1 MSLDRPQTFFL
12 SSKRKS
18 RILVSAEQLFKLT
31 DLLPQKL
38 AFLLFLPL
46 HCLYKTVEL
55 ADQHRA
61 LRQPFAFGILLLSR
75 TGQLFY
81 RIQHRFILRHCIL
94 RLWLRFYQS
103 VQIYVDNRNFFLSR
117 NACGERVRHS
127 SKAVG
132 ADDTRRRLEQR
143 FMHQFFRRRIRHR
156 EKGNLF
162 GVLGKIE
169 DAAEV
174 RNDLRIMEVPFGEG
188 VPDVEINA
196 FSLHVKEGFEDEPAD
211 TIGFGYTVIVEE
223 EVADAEG
230 KEGIDGLLEGRDDLI
245 LFDGKIDASEKDKNG
260 LFGELGGSVVGW
272 VRIKID

>member
-1 MSLDRPQTFFL
+1 MIYAG
-12 SSKRKS
+12 RKS
-18 RILVSAEQLFKLT
+18 GILISAEQLFKLT
-31 DLLPQKL
+31 DLLLQKL

-94 RLWLRFYQS
+94 RLRLRFYQS
-103 VQIYVDNRNFFLSR
+103 VQIYVDNRNLFLSR
-117 NACGERVRHS
+117 NARSERMRHS
-127 SKAVG
+127 SKTVG
-132 ADDTRRRLEQR
+132 ADNARRRLEQR
-143 FMHQFFRRRIRHR
+143 FVHQFFCRRIRHG
-156 EKGNLF
+156 EKGDLF
-162 GVLGKIE
+162 GVLGKVE
-169 DAAEV
+169 DAAEM
-174 RNDLRIMEVPFGEG
+174 RNDLRVVKVPIGEG

-211 TIGFGYTVIVEE
+211 TVGLGYTVIVEE

-230 KEGIDGLLEGRDDLI
+230 KEGIDSLLEGGEDFF
-245 LFDGKIDASEKDKNG
+245 LFDGKIDASEENKNG

-272 VRIKID
+272 VRVKID

>member
-81 RIQHRFILRHCIL
+81 RILAEFCRTEASPRT
-94 RLWLRFYQS
+94 WP
-103 VQIYVDNRNFFLSR
+103 LSI
-117 NACGERVRHS
+117 C
-127 SKAVG
+127 
-132 ADDTRRRLEQR
+132 L
-143 FMHQFFRRRIRHR
+143 
-156 EKGNLF
+156 
-162 GVLGKIE
+162 
-169 DAAEV
+169 
-174 RNDLRIMEVPFGEG
+174 
-188 VPDVEINA
+188 
-196 FSLHVKEGFEDEPAD
+196 
-211 TIGFGYTVIVEE
+211 
-223 EVADAEG
+223 
-230 KEGIDGLLEGRDDLI
+230 
-245 LFDGKIDASEKDKNG
+245 
-260 LFGELGGSVVGW
+260 
-272 VRIKID
+272 